1 MASQGMGVKARVH
14 IMPVG
19 YEFDRIVLPAQELR
33 ADRVVLLDPVTE
45 QEAPRYTGDVCE
57 ALDEARIDYELV
69 NCDIFDLFESL
80 GTIAKLATA
89 YEDDDVYVNLASGS
103 KVTAMGGM
111 IACMATDAIPSYVRA
126 EKYAEQTESGV
137 SEGVA
142 EISRVPTYPI
152 ERPSRQ
158 HVAVLDYIAEH
169 EKTTKKS
176 VIELGEEVNLPFI
189 ADYESTEPKGKY
201 RLLDSRI
208 LQPLVENEYIEVE
221 AVGRTKR
228 ISITEN
234 GRNTLQAFQYLL
246 D

>member
-1 MASQGMGVKARVH
+1 MANRGMSVTTRIH

-33 ADRVVLLDPVTE
+33 ADRVILLDSDDE
-45 QEAPRYTGDVCE
+45 RGAPRYTEDVCE

-69 NCDIFDLFESL
+69 DCDIFDLFDSL
-80 GTIAKLATA
+80 GTIAELAT
-89 YEDDDVYVNLASGS
+89 EFENDDVYVNLASGS

-111 IACMATDAIPSYVRA
+111 IACMATDATPYYVRA
-126 EKYAEQTESGV
+126 EKYAEQTDSGV

-142 EISRVPTYPI
+142 EITQVPTYPI

-158 HVAVLDYIAEH
+158 HVAVLDYVATSGT
-169 EKTTKKS
+169 TTKKDL
-176 VIELGEEVNLPFI
+176 IEFGEEADLPFI

-208 LQPLVENEYIEVE
+208 LKPLVENEYVEIEE
-221 AVGRTKR
+221 VGRTKR
-228 ISITEN
+228 VSITEN
-234 GRNTLQAFQYLL
+234 GENTLQAFQYLIN
-246 D
+246 